1 MGSIENHITPNLSE
15 EDEGCLQA
23 TLLSTTLIFPF
34 VLNAAI
40 ELDLFSII
48 AGAGLAQL
56 LA

>member
-40 ELDLFSII
+40 ELDLLLEQ
-48 AGAGLAQL
+48 ALAQL